1 MKSTKLILSAVILA
15 SLAACTASDGA
26 KKQRDF
32 CYKFDKFENIC
43 LDGDH
48 ASSDVKSQDKST
60 PDRSDDSPSD
70 NNNNNNNNSGNNNN
84 DKQNDSKKDA
94 EKDCNC
100 NYGGS
105 YDQYALQYMIK
116 PASWQAFLLLF
127 CRFISAR
134 EWL

>member
-70 NNNNNNNNSGNNNN
+70 NNNKNNNSGNNNN

-105 YDQYALQYMIK
+105 YDQ
-116 PASWQAFLLLF
+116 
-127 CRFISAR
+127 
-134 EWL
+134 

>member
-48 ASSDVKSQDKST
+48 ASSDAKSQDKST

-70 NNNNNNNNSGNNNN
+70 NNNNNNSGNNNN
-84 DKQNDSKKDA
+84 GNQNDSKKDA

-105 YDQYALQYMIK
+105 YDQ
-116 PASWQAFLLLF
+116 
-127 CRFISAR
+127 
-134 EWL
+134 

>member
-60 PDRSDDSPSD
+60 PDRPDDSPKDNSD
-70 NNNNNNNNSGNNNN
+70 NNNNNNSGNNNN

-105 YDQYALQYMIK
+105 YDQ
-116 PASWQAFLLLF
+116 
-127 CRFISAR
+127 
-134 EWL
+134 

>member
-26 KKQRDF
+26 KRQRDF

-60 PDRSDDSPSD
+60 PDRSDDPPKNDNNSSND
-70 NNNNNNNNSGNNNN
+70 NNNNSNNNGN
-84 DKQNDSKKDA
+84 QNDSKKGA
-94 EKDCNC
+94 INI
-100 NYGGS
+100 G
-105 YDQYALQYMIK
+105 
-116 PASWQAFLLLF
+116 
-127 CRFISAR
+127 
-134 EWL
+134 

>member
-70 NNNNNNNNSGNNNN
+70 NNNNNNSGNNNN
-84 DKQNDSKKDA
+84 GNQNDSKKDA

-105 YDQYALQYMIK
+105 YDQ
-116 PASWQAFLLLF
+116 
-127 CRFISAR
+127 
-134 EWL
+134 

>member
-48 ASSDVKSQDKST
+48 TSSDVKSQDKST

-70 NNNNNNNNSGNNNN
+70 NNNNNNNNNNSGNNNN

-105 YDQYALQYMIK
+105 YDQ
-116 PASWQAFLLLF
+116 
-127 CRFISAR
+127 
-134 EWL
+134 

>member
-60 PDRSDDSPSD
+60 PDRSEDSPKD
-70 NNNNNNNNSGNNNN
+70 NSGNNNNNNSGNNNN
-84 DKQNDSKKDA
+84 GNQNDSKKDA

-105 YDQYALQYMIK
+105 YDQ
-116 PASWQAFLLLF
+116 
-127 CRFISAR
+127 
-134 EWL
+134 

>member
-15 SLAACTASDGA
+15 SLAACTANDGA

-60 PDRSDDSPSD
+60 PDRSDDSPKD
-70 NNNNNNNNSGNNNN
+70 NSGNNNNNNSGNNNN
-84 DKQNDSKKDA
+84 GNQNDSKKDA

-105 YDQYALQYMIK
+105 YDQ
-116 PASWQAFLLLF
+116 
-127 CRFISAR
+127 
-134 EWL
+134 

>member
-15 SLAACTASDGA
+15 SLAACTANDGA

-70 NNNNNNNNSGNNNN
+70 NNNNNNSGNNNN

-105 YDQYALQYMIK
+105 YDQ
-116 PASWQAFLLLF
+116 
-127 CRFISAR
+127 
-134 EWL
+134 

>member
-1 MKSTKLILSAVILA
+1 MKNTKLILSAVILA

-70 NNNNNNNNSGNNNN
+70 NNNNNNSGNNNN
-84 DKQNDSKKDA
+84 GNQNDSKKDA

-105 YDQYALQYMIK
+105 YDQ
-116 PASWQAFLLLF
+116 
-127 CRFISAR
+127 
-134 EWL
+134 

>member
-60 PDRSDDSPSD
+60 PDRSDDSPKD
-70 NNNNNNNNSGNNNN
+70 NSGNNNNNNSGNNNN
-84 DKQNDSKKDA
+84 GNQNDSKKDA

-105 YDQYALQYMIK
+105 YDQ
-116 PASWQAFLLLF
+116 
-127 CRFISAR
+127 
-134 EWL
+134 

>member
-60 PDRSDDSPSD
+60 PDRSDDPPKNDNSND
-70 NNNNNNNNSGNNNN
+70 NNNNSNNNGN
-84 DKQNDSKKDA
+84 QNDSKKGA

-105 YDQYALQYMIK
+105 YDQ
-116 PASWQAFLLLF
+116 
-127 CRFISAR
+127 
-134 EWL
+134 

>member
-32 CYKFDKFENIC
+32 CYKFDKVENIC

-60 PDRSDDSPSD
+60 PDRSDDSPKD
-70 NNNNNNNNSGNNNN
+70 NSGNNNNNNSGNNNN
-84 DKQNDSKKDA
+84 DKQNDSKNDA

-105 YDQYALQYMIK
+105 YDQ
-116 PASWQAFLLLF
+116 
-127 CRFISAR
+127 
-134 EWL
+134 

>member
-60 PDRSDDSPSD
+60 PDRSDDSPKD
-70 NNNNNNNNSGNNNN
+70 NSGNNNN

-105 YDQYALQYMIK
+105 YDQ
-116 PASWQAFLLLF
+116 
-127 CRFISAR
+127 
-134 EWL
+134 